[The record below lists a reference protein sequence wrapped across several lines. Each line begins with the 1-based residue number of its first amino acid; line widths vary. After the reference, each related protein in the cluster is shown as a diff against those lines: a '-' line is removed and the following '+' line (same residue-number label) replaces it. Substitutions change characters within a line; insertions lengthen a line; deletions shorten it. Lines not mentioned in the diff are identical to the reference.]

1 MKRCKKIIACRAL
14 LITNFI
20 PGLLLALAPFI
31 SVFAQPS
38 LSRLQTKLQLQGSV
52 SQTGLDFKMICPTQA
67 GFFFGDNTNLTDAQ
81 VIKWIEDQLEI
92 RPDADM
98 FRINNNAA
106 KTGTV
111 EVKKLQQYY
120 RGIKVEFG
128 VINITGKGGKIA
140 MMQME
145 FYTVKDDFNIRP
157 ALTEKV
163 ALQKAIEFT
172 GAEKYEWTNADDAA
186 GAANA
191 PQGEL
196 VIIKDYQQENEVCLA
211 YKFEITA
218 VSPFSS
224 AYVYVNAMDG
234 RIILNNSEVKH
245 SSQNISAEGKEIV
258 QQGKK
263 CPITNDPKNLIT
275 MNSGSEQNIGS
286 ATTTKNSLQN
296 YANIQGSAATKF
308 NGTQFLYTDNQSG
321 IAGKPFRLR
330 ATRNGVNIETYNMLG
345 NAYNSSV
352 DSYGPSIDFVDNDNN
367 WTAAEYHNPQ
377 WDDAALDVQFA
388 MQIVS
393 DYWWLIHGRR
403 GWDNNNSP
411 IKSYVHAYELK
422 KVNNVWNNYFFK
434 NACWWRKKMTFGDG
448 GNSSSSLPYTSLDIS
463 AHEMGHAITE
473 TTCDLIY
480 QWESGAMN
488 EAFSDIWA
496 ACITDYAKHLYPVSN
511 ELTWRVSEKSE
522 NVGTAN
528 PGFRDMFNPGLY
540 GDPSAYKNPNW
551 KPASLELCRDF
562 ASTDNCGVH
571 TNSGVLNKWFYL
583 ITDGQQGTNSF
594 GTPFNVTGLGFPTSE
609 KIAYLTSLNLTPNA
623 TYQTCRTVSLNAT
636 ATLYGN
642 TSAEYQTVWNA
653 WVAVA
658 VDSNVY
664 NKSNT
669 PVFATNNFTSI
680 AVGKNGVVMAG
691 TNYSGIYKYQ
701 NRTWSKM
708 PDLLDVRFNDIKADY
723 YGNFWIAQSGRAGT
737 QGGGSSIAGG
747 VSYYQSPFTS
757 PSTLYTVGAQNDVP
771 SRNARCM
778 YIDTFRNLNLI
789 SPSVWVATTA
799 FITSNNS
806 KSGMLGHGINIGTPA
821 FTNVSDGI
829 NISIGTVGCLTLGG
843 NKDVIWTFVQAN
855 YGVNQ
860 LLTYNAVTNAKIET
874 FDHNTHPTIPS
885 GFVARSI
892 YCDSKKRTWIGLATG
907 GIIVYDEKNQWHYLA
922 PADFPQLFPAGAQAS
937 YNAIAG
943 TKEGDVYFGTTN
955 GLVFFERGDGLP
967 DKIDQAGS
975 YKAFGKANGLPS
987 NVINAIAF
995 DTLRFKLLVATDS
1008 GIVFWEPLCVSP
1020 YCLNYKFNASVEVE
1034 SVAAGNWSNA
1044 STWNTGKVP
1053 DSATDVTIRHSVT
1066 VDVNGS
1072 CNSITVN
1079 PGAIITV
1086 QPGKNLTIYT
1096 KGSETIYT
1104 GSQRRRRR

>member
-330 ATRNGVNIETYNMLG
+330 ATRNGVNIETYNMQG
-345 NAYNSSV
+345 NPYNSSV

-522 NVGTAN
+522 NVGTTN

-594 GTPFNVTGLGFPTSE
+594 GTPFNVAGLGFPTSE

-701 NRTWSKM
+701 NNTWAKM

-821 FTNVSDGI
+821 FTNVGDGI

-860 LLTYNAVTNAKIET
+860 LLTYNAVTN
-874 FDHNTHPTIPS
+874 
-885 GFVARSI
+885 
-892 YCDSKKRTWIGLATG
+892 
-907 GIIVYDEKNQWHYLA
+907 
-922 PADFPQLFPAGAQAS
+922 
-937 YNAIAG
+937 AG

-1034 SVAAGNWSNA
+1034 SVVAGNWSNA

-1066 VDVNGS
+1066 VDVNSS